1 MTLIGNLVT
10 VAVLG
15 YGALRVMDGDLA
27 VGVLVS
33 FLLYL
38 RRFFD
43 PLQDVAMFYNSYQS
57 ASAALEKLS
66 GVLEERPTVAEPA
79 DPLPLPEA
87 RGELVV
93 RRRAV
98 RLHRPDGAA
107 AARPRDPGRADRG
120 AGRRDRRRQVD
131 AGPAGRALLRPGRR
145 RGPCS
150 TACRW
155 TG

>member
-1 MTLIGNLVT
+1 AVTLIGNLVT

-57 ASAALEKLS
+57 ATAALEKLS
-66 GVLEERPTVAEPA
+66 GGLEGRPAGAQRTEPPPLPALQGARMFSNSSQAATAGRKKLSGVREERPAGAEPTEPT
-79 DPLPLPEA
+79 PLSAP
-87 RGELVV
+87 RGDLTF
-93 RRRAV
+93 
-98 RLHRPDGAA
+98 D
-107 AARPRDPGRADRG
+107 
-120 AGRRDRRRQVD
+120 
-131 AGPAGRALLRPGRR
+131 
-145 RGPCS
+145 
-150 TACRW
+150 
-155 TG
+155 